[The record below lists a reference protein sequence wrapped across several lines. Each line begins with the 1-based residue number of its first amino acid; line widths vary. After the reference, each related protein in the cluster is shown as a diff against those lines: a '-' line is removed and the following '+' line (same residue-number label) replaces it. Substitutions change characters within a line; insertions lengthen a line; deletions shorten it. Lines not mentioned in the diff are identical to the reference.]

1 MNRLSLWLAILV
13 APVSAQTSVEGLW
26 ERAGRWIQEGK
37 MDSAVSDLRTIEANR
52 SASRRIDA
60 LLSLGRIAFE
70 NLQRPEE
77 ALGYYHRVYSDY
89 PGHPLRAHAVFMLGF
104 LYANSIIDLER
115 AKAYYSEFLR
125 DYPDHELT
133 PSVRFEMDHL
143 GKKIDELLQHE

>member
-1 MNRLSLWLAILV
+1 
-13 APVSAQTSVEGLW
+13 
-26 ERAGRWIQEGK
+26 